1 MALSKMDK
9 KCKNCK
15 HKDNCDNKRMVA
27 CSVAEIPQANMISAT
42 FTDNMVPCGQPL
54 MRKETPR
61 KPLILQ
67 LKYKL
72 TTEELNKLQDTL
84 DKESNRKIIIVPSYL
99 DVIDY

>member
-1 MALSKMDK
+1 MKRRL
-9 KCKNCK
+9 
-15 HKDNCDNKRMVA
+15 NKLIR
-27 CSVAEIPQANMISAT
+27 I
-42 FTDNMVPCGQPL
+42 F
-54 MRKETPR
+54 R

-72 TTEELNKLQDTL
+72 PTEELNKLQDTL

>member
-54 MRKETPR
+54 MRKETPITINMGEFG
-61 KPLILQ
+61 KIETSLEEISES
-67 LKYKL
+67 LKKDFYKEL
-72 TTEELNKLQDTL
+72 GIGVCLHEEVLK
-84 DKESNRKIIIVPSYL
+84 
-99 DVIDY
+99 